1 MHAFRAAHP
10 PADERAALEEAW
22 DVVDQDG
29 NGVVQGDEA
38 GAMVELLMTQGEPL
52 SEEETAEFWGEI
64 DADGDGAITKA
75 EFMHMLAG
83 APDAEA
89 RDEG

>member
-1 MHAFRAAHP
+1 M
-10 PADERAALEEAW
+10 
-22 DVVDQDG
+22 
-29 NGVVQGDEA
+29 VQGDEA